1 MSGLGVVKF
10 WITPEGK
17 AFFVE
22 DTHIMAVLSDPQLFG
37 YEGAEELWAR
47 FDANGEKRGSEGQ
60 TRAEILT
67 ELMARGFM
75 RVRSDRNRGRF
86 VINCVRTGGA
96 EMGRARRFLKKL
108 ATGAHFSVCGKE
120 APENR
125 ASVGRFDPRSMV
137 EFVDFT
143 DGRVLLRSPM
153 SWLLGDNRRT
163 MRPVF
168 RSGD

>member
-17 AFFVE
+17 AFLVE
-22 DTHIMAVLSDPQLFG
+22 STHILAVLKDPQLFG
-37 YEGAEELWAR
+37 YKGAEELWAR
-47 FDANGEKRGSEGQ
+47 FDANGEKRGSEGE
-60 TRAEILT
+60 TRAEILS

-75 RVRSDRNRGRF
+75 RVRSDRNRGRLA
-86 VINCVRTGGA
+86 INCTRTGGA

-108 ATGAHFSVCGKE
+108 VAGAHFPVCGRE

-125 ASVGRFDPRSMV
+125 TSVGRFDPRSMV
-137 EFVDFT
+137 EFVDFS
-143 DGRVLLRSPM
+143 DGRVLLRSPI
-153 SWLLGDNRRT
+153 SWLLGISRRT

-168 RSGD
+168 RSGK